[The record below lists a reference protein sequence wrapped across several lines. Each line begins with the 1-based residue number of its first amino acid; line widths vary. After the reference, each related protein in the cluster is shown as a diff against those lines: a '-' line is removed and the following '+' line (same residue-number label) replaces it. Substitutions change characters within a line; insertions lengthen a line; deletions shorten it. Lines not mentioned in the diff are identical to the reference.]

1 MKYWK
6 YAYILII
13 GGMIVFYP
21 NFVSDGHNWT
31 FVEKKNNT
39 SSLALKINGFDI
51 SKHNGDI
58 EWSQINSARK
68 SQDELKFVFMK
79 ATEGTDLI
87 DHKFEDNWQ
96 NAKTAGLYR
105 GAYHFYLLGKD
116 PKMQALNFI
125 LHVKR
130 QNGDLRPVLDF
141 ETYNNRNYSAERVL
155 SDIKTWLDIVENA
168 FGSKPIIYTNYPMYK
183 KIIKGNFNEYPIWLS
198 DFTSDNLL
206 HFEGEKPIFWQYSQ
220 TGKIPGF
227 KTNVDL
233 NVFLGSEH
241 KFLKYIQ

>member
-1 MKYWK
+1 
-6 YAYILII
+6 
-13 GGMIVFYP
+13 MIVFYP

-31 FVEKKNNT
+31 FVDKKNNT
-39 SSLALKINGFDI
+39 SSLKLKINGIDI

-58 EWSQINSARK
+58 EWAQLNSAREFK
-68 SQDELKFVFMK
+68 DELKFVFMK
-79 ATEGTDLI
+79 ATEGVDLV
-87 DHKFEDNWQ
+87 DTKFEDNWN
-96 NAKTAGLYR
+96 NAKSANLYR

-130 QNGDLRPVLDF
+130 QKGDLRPVLDF
-141 ETYNNRNYSAERVL
+141 ETYNNRYYPQARIIA
-155 SDIKTWLDIVENA
+155 DIQTWLDIVENA
-168 FGSKPIIYTNYPMYK
+168 FGCKPIIYTNYPLFK
-183 KIIKGNFNEYPIWLS
+183 KIIKGNFDKYPIWMS

-206 HFEGEKPIFWQYSQ
+206 HFEGEKPILWQYSQ